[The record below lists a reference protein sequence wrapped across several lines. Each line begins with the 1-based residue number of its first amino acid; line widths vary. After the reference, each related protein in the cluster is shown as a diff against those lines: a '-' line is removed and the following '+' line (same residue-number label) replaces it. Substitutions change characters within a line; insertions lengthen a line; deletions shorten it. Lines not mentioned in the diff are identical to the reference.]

1 MREAPASVAI
11 CAAAALLGAC
21 ATPGQPSR
29 QAGDAPYRYCESNG
43 FKAGTQSFEQCWEEV
58 DKAMWRRA
66 RSARA
71 HLACTPMGD
80 TMVCQ

>member
-1 MREAPASVAI
+1 MREALASIAI
-11 CAAAALLGAC
+11 CAAALLGAC
-21 ATPGQPSR
+21 ATPQQPPR